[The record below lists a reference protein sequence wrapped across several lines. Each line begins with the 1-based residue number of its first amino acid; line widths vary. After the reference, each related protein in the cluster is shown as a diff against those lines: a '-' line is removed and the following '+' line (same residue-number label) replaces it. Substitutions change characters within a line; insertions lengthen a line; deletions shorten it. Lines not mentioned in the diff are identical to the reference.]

1 MIDSN
6 PTISVIIINAK
17 ALIKKQ
23 IADGGEREGEG
34 KKERSNYILRIE
46 TSL

>member
-1 MIDSN
+1 MIDLN

-34 KKERSNYILRIE
+34 KKERSDYTLCIE
-46 TSL
+46 SSF